1 MNSVEVHTNAQEYVI
16 HIQKN
21 AVNTQLLNDFLER
34 VKIEALANKIG
45 FDDEVLEIGEEINK
59 NWWQQNK
66 SRFIKDESE
75 DNH

>member
-1 MNSVEVHTNAQEYVI
+1 MNSVEVHINAQEYVI

-21 AVNTQLLNDFLER
+21 AINTQLLNDFLER
-34 VKIEALANKIG
+34 VKIEALANKVG
-45 FDDEVLEIGEEINK
+45 FDDEILEVGEEINR

-66 SRFIKDESE
+66 ARFIKDESE